1 MPSERF
7 PPDDPREW
15 LNRARSNL
23 AYAKAEIPG
32 VYYEERCFQA
42 QRAAE
47 KALKAVCLKRG
58 ILFPRTHN
66 LVELIR
72 TLEEHRTSIPPQ
84 VRDAARL
91 TDYAVGSRYP
101 GFAEP
106 VTEEEYRTATTQA
119 ENVVAWA
126 IEQVQPE

>member
-15 LNRARSNL
+15 LNR
-23 AYAKAEIPG
+23 
-32 VYYEERCFQA
+32 
-42 QRAAE
+42 
-47 KALKAVCLKRG
+47 
-58 ILFPRTHN
+58 
-66 LVELIR
+66 
-72 TLEEHRTSIPPQ
+72 TLEEHGISIPPQ

-91 TDYAVGSRYP
+91 TDYAVESRYP
-101 GFAEP
+101 GLAEP
-106 VTEEEYRTATTQA
+106 VTEEEYRAATTQA

>member
-1 MPSERF
+1 MPPERF

-42 QRAAE
+42 QQAAE

-72 TLEEHRTSIPPQ
+72 TLEEHRISIPPP
-84 VRDAARL
+84 VRDAAGL
-91 TDYAVGSRYP
+91 TDYAVQTRYP

-106 VTEEEYRTATTQA
+106 ITEEEYRAATTQA

-126 IEQVQPE
+126 IEQVKPE